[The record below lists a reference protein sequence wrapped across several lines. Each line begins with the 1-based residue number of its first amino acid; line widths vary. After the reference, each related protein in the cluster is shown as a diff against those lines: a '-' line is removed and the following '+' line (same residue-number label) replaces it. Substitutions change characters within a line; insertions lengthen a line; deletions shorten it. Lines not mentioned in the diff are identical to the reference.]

1 MHMAFRDNQIK
12 HVVRRLRRSPM
23 FTAITLV
30 TLATGIGANAAVFSV
45 IEGVL
50 LKPLPYAKPDEL
62 VGVWLTAP
70 GIGLKDV
77 NMSPS
82 SYFIF
87 REENRVFQDIGLWDS
102 DSDSVTGLAEPE
114 QVPTLNVTD
123 GILPL
128 LGVQPILGRW
138 FTRKDDSPGSPE
150 TIMLTYG
157 YWQRRFAGD
166 RSVIGRRID
175 VNGRP
180 REVIGVLPS
189 SFRFLN
195 LKPALL
201 MPFQFDRGTLFLGN
215 FSHQGIA
222 RLKPGVTLAQ
232 ANADVARM
240 LPIVTAKFPPPPG
253 YNLKMFEDAHIAPN
267 LRPLKQDVIGDIGSV
282 LWVLMGTIGI
292 VLLIACANV
301 ANLLLVR
308 AEGRHQE
315 HKLIAVGH

>member
-1 MHMAFRDNQIK
+1 MPTFAALPSYSLRMAIFGNQVK
-12 HVVRRLRRSPM
+12 HVLRRLRRSPM

-30 TLATGIGANAAVFSV
+30 TLATGIGANTAVFSV

-70 GIGLKDV
+70 GIGIKDV
-77 NMSPS
+77 NASAS
-82 SYFIF
+82 AYFIF
-87 REENRVFQDIGLWDS
+87 REESRVFQDIGLYS
-102 DSDSVTGLAEPE
+102 RDSDSVTGLAEPE

-150 TIMLTYG
+150 TIMLSYG
-157 YWQRRFAGD
+157 YWQRTFAGD
-166 RSVIGRRID
+166 RSVSGRRID

-189 SFRFLN
+189 TFRFLD

-201 MPFQFDRGTLFLGN
+201 LPFQFDRGKLFLGN
-215 FSHQGIA
+215 FSYEGIA
-222 RLKPGVTLAQ
+222 RLKPGATLAQ
-232 ANADVARM
+232 ASTDAARM
-240 LPIVTAKFPPPPG
+240 IPIVNAKFPAPP
-253 YNLKMFEDAHIAPN
+253 
-267 LRPLKQDVIGDIGSV
+267 
-282 LWVLMGTIGI
+282 
-292 VLLIACANV
+292 
-301 ANLLLVR
+301 
-308 AEGRHQE
+308 
-315 HKLIAVGH
+315 